1 MTLETTQK
9 LAEFLVNTGY
19 EDIPERV
26 RNIAKRTALD
36 TLGVALAG
44 SQETC
49 SKTITGF
56 IRKAG
61 GIPEAGIIGKG
72 LRTYAPHA
80 GLANG
85 IMAWALDYNDGG
97 IKITHPSALAF
108 PAAITL
114 GDKLRA
120 SGKELL
126 TAYILAMEVQGKVA
140 MGCDLGADHKGISHF
155 SFLGGLGSAAAASRL
170 LKLDVDRTRIAFG
183 IVSNLASGLQSATH
197 GTWLSP
203 TTAGNVAHNGIL
215 AALMSQEGFPANPCI
230 VESKGGLCDTFVGQ
244 GNYNPEV
251 MTRELGNPFYM
262 ESPGI
267 TIKKYPSC
275 FLTHRA
281 IEAVLQMVQQHHIS
295 QGDVAEIEVGITKRG
310 LTVLAYPE
318 PNTGDQGRFSMPY
331 CMASAILDRK
341 INLDTFSDDKVHQ
354 PARKELMRKVRLSYP
369 ELPIFS
375 GMSQVD
381 PAHPPVG
388 NPVTIRLKD
397 GRSYSARVDVLK
409 GGPEAPLTD
418 KELIAKYYDCAKGV
432 LSSQAIERSIE
443 LTLSLEK
450 VDDFREVM
458 DILCVMSV

>member
-1 MTLETTQK
+1 METTQR
-9 LAEFLVNTGY
+9 LAEFLVNTTY
-19 EDIPERV
+19 EDIPGRV
-26 RNIAKRTALD
+26 INIAKRTALD
-36 TLGVALAG
+36 TSGVALAG
-44 SQETC
+44 SNETC
-49 SKTITGF
+49 SKAITGF
-56 IRKAG
+56 LKKAG
-61 GIPEAGIIGKG
+61 GAPEAGIIGKG
-72 LRTYAPHA
+72 FRTYAPHA

-120 SGKELL
+120 SGKEIL
-126 TAYILAMEVQGKVA
+126 TAYILALEVQGKVA
-140 MGCDLGADHKGISHF
+140 MGCDLGAGHKSISHF

-170 LKLDVDRTRIAFG
+170 LKLDADRTRFAFG
-183 IVSNLASGLQSATH
+183 IVANLASGLQSAAH

-215 AALMSQEGFPANPCI
+215 AALMSQEGFPANPSI
-230 VESKGGLCDTFVGQ
+230 IESEGGLCDTFVGE
-244 GNYNPEV
+244 GNYNIEL
-251 MTRELGNPFYM
+251 MTRDLGSPFYM
-262 ESPGI
+262 EFPGI

-281 IEAVLQMVQQHHIS
+281 IEAVLHLVHQHHIAHS
-295 QGDVAEIEVGITKRG
+295 DVAEVEVGITRRG

-318 PNTGDQGRFSMPY
+318 PDTGDQGRFSMPY

-341 INLDTFSDDKVHQ
+341 INLDTFSDDKVRQ
-354 PARKELMRKVRLSYP
+354 PARKELMSKVRLSYP
-369 ELPIFS
+369 DLPIFS

-397 GRSYSARVDVLK
+397 GRTYSARVDILK

-418 KELIAKYYDCAKGV
+418 RELIDKYRDCAKGV
-432 LSSQAIERSIE
+432 LSSQAIERSVE
-443 LTLSLEK
+443 LMLNLEG
-450 VDDFREVM
+450 VSDFREVM
-458 DILCVMSV
+458 DILCLMPV